1 MTLSLIAQ
9 AAIHQLRLRLGEPAA
24 KWDAEHFASN
34 LFQGLEGDIR
44 VSRDT
49 VLAIYY
55 NAPNAELLRAHYE
68 DPPRNYAS
76 KASIRASPGSTIST
90 STSASSKSWTGPAR
104 CLIN

>member
-1 MTLSLIAQ
+1 MSLIAQ

-24 KWDAEHFASN
+24 KWDAEHFAHN

-49 VLAIYY
+49 VLVTYY

-68 DPPRNYAS
+68 NLPEKLR
-76 KASIRASPGSTIST
+76 
-90 STSASSKSWTGPAR
+90 
-104 CLIN
+104 